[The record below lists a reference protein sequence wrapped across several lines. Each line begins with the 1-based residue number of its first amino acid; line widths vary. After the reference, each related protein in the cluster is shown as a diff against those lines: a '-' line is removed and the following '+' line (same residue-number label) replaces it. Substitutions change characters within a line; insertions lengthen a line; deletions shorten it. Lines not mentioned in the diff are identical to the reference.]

1 MKSIIFFTSGLVG
14 VSAEPVAA
22 REAFVSP
29 RSCSSNRACR
39 SPSQCLDG
47 NCEGIYINDSVRP
60 FPDDPTAVEYGSTL
74 PSCAGFELDCPP
86 SKHRSNRYDNLL
98 SLLSYG
104 VSFADGLQSGQNAAA
119 TGEVPVQVPASGT
132 PQRSGVSRLRFANIL
147 FAGVNVLSKL
157 WKGNRSRALIDLV
170 ASLGLFS
177 VPHYVGKF
185 WGSDFGREFGLKKT
199 DDVATAAQAINDRAS
214 RSPADENL
222 RYRGNVALMQHI
234 RRAEPATY
242 KLITDNLGKSGVLS
256 SDDVNQIRLFLDST
270 SWMRNR
276 GASPWSRELAGESWW
291 RRDFAE
297 EFGVDRE
304 DTVSAALKIIGG
316 VEFDDEAL
324 KNRRSVALM
333 QLLHRKDP
341 ATYKLITDNL
351 GKSGVL
357 SSDDVNQIREF
368 LESTA
373 LMGRRP
379 FVQWSPNAFKSLE
392 ELRERHPVLAENLFG
407 KFIREKAHEAK
418 MGIEWK
424 MIPRHFRIDPLPMA
438 KMNQ

>member
-170 ASLGLFS
+170 ASLGSFS

-214 RSPADENL
+214 GSPADENL

-256 SDDVNQIRLFLDST
+256 SDDVNQIRL
-270 SWMRNR
+270 
-276 GASPWSRELAGESWW
+276 
-291 RRDFAE
+291 
-297 EFGVDRE
+297 
-304 DTVSAALKIIGG
+304 
-316 VEFDDEAL
+316 
-324 KNRRSVALM
+324 
-333 QLLHRKDP
+333 
-341 ATYKLITDNL
+341 
-351 GKSGVL
+351 
-357 SSDDVNQIREF
+357 F

-424 MIPRHFRIDPLPMA
+424 MIPRHFRIHQIPMA